1 MTIRRRYY
9 LTLVIVLVLFFAN
22 LVAYFWSTRARQSAE
37 SEWGH
42 AIASELKLSSIRQE
56 LNNLNREVTLA
67 SQMQEEQQAS
77 FINDERRDFF
87 EKMTLAKE
95 QQIQS
100 LKDDASPDQIPA
112 IEAFHKHFMEL
123 RQAWLDFYRA
133 SGKDDPA
140 AAAGLVRADSLVIKI
155 FEQEIPTLQSM
166 EGNRISR
173 ARIEFMAAEK
183 LGWRVMIATFIL
195 SVLIAFVLSWRL
207 SRHLGFGFATLKH
220 GAHLIGAL
228 ELEHRIRYPIRDE
241 FAQLAESFNE
251 MAEKLSFARHKLLQT
266 NRQLSESETR
276 YRNLVDRAVYGIYR
290 CANGRFLDANPA
302 LVKMLGYSSKADL
315 LNLDIALE
323 VHSNPLDYQALMEK
337 LKSGAVEGFEV
348 QWKTRNGETIITR
361 LSGNVVL
368 GEGSATECEMIAENV
383 TEHRALEEQ
392 LRQSQKMEAVGRL
405 AGGIAHDFNNLL
417 TIIKGHSEL
426 LLSELKPRDP
436 SRKEVEGV
444 MRAADRAASLTHQ
457 LLAFSRRQLLSP
469 KIFDLNTIVSNM
481 DKMLAR
487 LLGEDIRL
495 TTELEPH
502 LGLIKADPN
511 QIEQVIMNLAVNA
524 RDAMPSGGSLCIT
537 TSNLELQNEFRP
549 GEICLVPGSY
559 VMMSIKDNGLGMDAV
574 TASRAFEPFF
584 TTKEQGKGTGL
595 GLSTVYGI
603 VKQSEGE
610 IWVESSPGKGTAFYI
625 SFPRMEQEGDTLA
638 AKKKRIKDIEGK
650 ETVLVV
656 EDEDDVRE
664 IACTM
669 LQRRGYKVVPAAS
682 SREAEKLCRTFSGA
696 IHLLLTDV
704 VLKETGGIELTQT
717 LLNIRPEM
725 RVIYMSG
732 YTDDVV
738 LQHGIRNSQ
747 VAFLPKPF
755 TTEELASKVREVLDR
770 VVVEAPSA

>member
-42 AIASELKLSSIRQE
+42 AIACELKLSSIRQE
-56 LNNLNREVTLA
+56 LDNLNREVTLA

-77 FINDERRDFF
+77 FINDDRRDFF

-95 QQIQS
+95 QQIQN

-140 AAAGLVRADSLVIKI
+140 AVASLVRADSLVIKI
-155 FEQEIPTLQSM
+155 FEQEIPSLQSM
-166 EGNRISR
+166 EGDRISR

-195 SVLIAFVLSWRL
+195 SVLIAFVFSWRL
-207 SRHLGFGFATLKH
+207 SRHLAFGFATLKH

-290 CANGRFLDANPA
+290 CADGRFLDANPA

-315 LNLDIALE
+315 LNLDLALD
-323 VHSNPLDYQALMEK
+323 VHSNPLDYRALLEK
-337 LKSGAVEGFEV
+337 LKTGAVEGFEV

-361 LSGNVVL
+361 LSGNVVVA
-368 GEGSATECEMIAENV
+368 EGGATECEMIAENV

-436 SRKEVEGV
+436 TRKEVEGV
-444 MRAADRAASLTHQ
+444 MRAADRAASLTRQ

-469 KIFDLNTIVSNM
+469 KILDLNAIVSNM
-481 DKMLAR
+481 NKMLAR

-524 RDAMPSGGSLCIT
+524 RDAMPSGGSLCIA

-549 GEICLVPGSY
+549 GEICLLPGSY
-559 VMMSIKDNGLGMDAV
+559 VMLSIKDNGLGMDSV
-574 TASRAFEPFF
+574 TASRVFEPFF
-584 TTKEQGKGTGL
+584 TTKEPGKGTGL

-610 IWVESSPGKGTAFYI
+610 IWVESTPGKGTAFYI

-638 AKKKRIKDIEGK
+638 EKKKRTKEVAGK

-682 SREAEKLCRTFSGA
+682 SREAEKLCRTYSGA

-704 VLKETGGIELTQT
+704 VLKETGGMELTQT